1 MWRFVRS
8 PFGLTLRGI
17 RDSESRMRSLGY
29 NVPLHLFIGFTVS
42 GFFAGVAGALYAMF
56 NNFVSPSTVAL
67 AQSVEGLLMAIAGG
81 VGTLFGAFVGAAAII
96 ALENVVSAYTER
108 WQMVLGI
115 TFILIMIFAPEGI
128 IGKAARHSDA
138 QGALI
143 ECFHERSIEMD
154 RRQFLKTTTAA
165 LTAAGVGV
173 APWRSAQAQA
183 GPIKIGLLAPLT
195 GVVASGGG
203 DGRGRAVLSRAGQE
217 RDRRPQGRDS
227 SSRTTPRTPT
237 PPCRRRAAW
246 SSRPMCHFLIGNLL
260 ANTGLAVANY
270 VKGTGTPYFIPIIA
284 ADDLTQRQRIKNVIR
299 VAGYSASEFTHP
311 LGDWALKQ
319 GYKKIATISQDYT
332 FGHEQCGGL
341 AQVFTE
347 GGGEIVQQF
356 WHPLNTA
363 DFSPYLGQ
371 LADLK
376 IDAIFAME
384 TGADATRFIQ
394 QYASFG
400 LKAKMP
406 LLGAMNGTDQSVI
419 RTLGEECEGIV
430 LAGAFRGRFGQSGD
444 AEVRQGL

>member
-1 MWRFVRS
+1 
-8 PFGLTLRGI
+8 
-17 RDSESRMRSLGY
+17 
-29 NVPLHLFIGFTVS
+29 
-42 GFFAGVAGALYAMF
+42 
-56 NNFVSPSTVAL
+56 
-67 AQSVEGLLMAIAGG
+67 
-81 VGTLFGAFVGAAAII
+81 
-96 ALENVVSAYTER
+96 
-108 WQMVLGI
+108 
-115 TFILIMIFAPEGI
+115 
-128 IGKAARHSDA
+128 
-138 QGALI
+138 
-143 ECFHERSIEMD
+143 MD
-154 RRQFLKTTTAA
+154 RRQFLKNTTAA
-165 LTAAGVGV
+165 LTVAGAGVG
-173 APWRSAQAQA
+173 PWRSAQAQA

-195 GVVASGGG
+195 GVVASGGKEMVEG
-203 DGRGRAVLSRAGQE
+203 VQFYLDQVKGEIGGRKVELVIEDDASNPDTALQKA
-217 RDRRPQGRDS
+217 RRLVEQGN
-227 SSRTTPRTPT
+227 
-237 PPCRRRAAW
+237 
-246 SSRPMCHFLIGNLL
+246 CHMLIGNLL

-394 QYASFG
+394 QYSSFG
-400 LKAKMP
+400 LKAKTP
-406 LLGAMNGTDQSVI
+406 LLVAMNGTDQSVI
-419 RTLGEECEGIV
+419 RTLGEECEGIISPAHFAEGSDNPVTQKFAKEYEAKYGKIPSLYGFSMYSGVMWIDAALKKMGGKVEDREAFIDTV
-430 LAGAFRGRFGQSGD
+430 LKTELDGSPLGKIVKLD
-444 AEVRQGL
+444 AYGNPIYDVYIRKVAKRADGKFWNVPVTSYPNVSQFWKYDPETYLKQPPYSRTFQGIKKA